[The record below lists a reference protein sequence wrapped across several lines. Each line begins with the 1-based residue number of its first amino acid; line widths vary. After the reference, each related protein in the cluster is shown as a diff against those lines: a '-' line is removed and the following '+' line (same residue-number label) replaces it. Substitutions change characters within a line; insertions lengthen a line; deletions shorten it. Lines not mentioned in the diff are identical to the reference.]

1 MDEHRQTPATA
12 EELAAAFLEAGTG
25 GPALAAHDAHDA
37 HDEHDEHPHGE
48 DGLSRSVRSFEHGG
62 HEVRIE
68 TTYRITIDGQPLP
81 GHVEVL
87 PDGTVHYHRFPQ
99 YAPHSAVEV
108 VKAVIDTLWDK
119 PEVAD
124 ELAHDGPREGT
135 HEHENR
141 Q

>member
-1 MDEHRQTPATA
+1 MDEHRQPPASA
-12 EELAAAFLEAGTG
+12 EELAAAFLGSGTET
-25 GPALAAHDAHDA
+25 PAQAAQHEHHD
-37 HDEHDEHPHGE
+37 GE

-62 HEVRIE
+62 HQVRIE

-81 GHVEVL
+81 GHLEVL

-124 ELAHDGPREGT
+124 ELADDEPPAEP
-135 HEHENR
+135 HEHEHR
-141 Q
+141 P